1 MAPSIPMDRSSDLI
15 DRTSSSR
22 AKLALMTLSSFT
34 QHAEQSDS
42 ASWSPPPSWIRSATP
57 RNRSQERP
65 HEIDARASRFD
76 RVAYRPFRGLPWAQG
91 VAGSNPVA
99 PTTSRLRLCNGCATG
114 SGKGAC
120 LGALFVVRRPSQ
132 NPRQPAKQRQT
143 HRGVTGGVKHRD
155 GHAVMVQHRMD
166 EHRSRKRF
174 RAETGGAALEGGA
187 TATGAQ

>member
-1 MAPSIPMDRSSDLI
+1 MDHLPSQSFERVARQAITPDDGV
-15 DRTSSSR
+15 SR
-22 AKLALMTLSSFT
+22 ATAVTRRLPTT
-34 QHAEQSDS
+34 
-42 ASWSPPPSWIRSATP
+42 ATECAGSP
-57 RNRSQERP
+57 RNGPHGRP
-65 HEIDARASRFD
+65 HEIAAPASHFARMTSS
-76 RVAYRPFRGLPWAQG
+76 PFRGLPWAQG

-132 NPRQPAKQRQT
+132 NPRQPTKQRQT